1 MNSAPTTST
10 STTALSVPSCPV
22 FGYDLLGID
31 ADDAKHLEKHAQK
44 IEHAAAV
51 IRKATVD
58 AIMRIGEELS
68 IARDRLANHK
78 NGTFRR
84 WVQQRCGLSNGTI
97 TNILAAYEQFADS
110 KYLPTVGKYVDAS
123 AVYLLSSNSC
133 PEEVFDEAMQRAE
146 SGEHITQKVVR
157 EMIRASAPNDEP
169 DADNA
174 GDDNRCWNAADCL
187 LSVRREV
194 MRWKSVCPKKEI
206 RELADMLRQIAAE
219 IETHGGSDD
228 E

>member
-1 MNSAPTTST
+1 
-10 STTALSVPSCPV
+10 V

-97 TNILAAYEQFADS
+97 GNILAAYEQFADS

-157 EMIRASAPNDEP
+157 EMIRASAPNEP

-174 GDDNRCWNAADCL
+174 GDDNPCT
-187 LSVRREV
+187 
-194 MRWKSVCPKKEI
+194 
-206 RELADMLRQIAAE
+206 LRKDPSTGGPAGPSCQQIASSERPADAE
-219 IETHGGSDD
+219 LQALIHAWPALPQAVRDAIGLMVKAAGGGGAR
-228 E
+228 